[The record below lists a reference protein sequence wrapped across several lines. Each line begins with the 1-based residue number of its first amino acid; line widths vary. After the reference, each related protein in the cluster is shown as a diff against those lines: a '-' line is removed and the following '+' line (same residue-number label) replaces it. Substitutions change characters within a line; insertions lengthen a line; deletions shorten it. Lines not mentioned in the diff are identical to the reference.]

1 MFQAIITSILLY
13 GVECWA
19 LLKKEANIITVFYN
33 NCVRRILKRCQYN
46 ESQRYSILQNCR
58 DFGVLPFQALMDWR
72 VLQWLGK
79 IARMDGKRLPRKFLF
94 ATLSKNDHGI
104 EKNGGFYGFHK
115 HINKFFDV
123 IFKGK
128 EEERLN
134 WVNLANHARVWDEF
148 CVMCPLMYDHGG
160 KKYRVEMS
168 KYVEEMRKK
177 VVIKKYE
184 IRNWGDRVEL
194 NIGRVKKKKIASC
207 VSLQETNNIIP
218 STGIIAWVKDQPLRC
233 LQ

>member
-1 MFQAIITSILLY
+1 
-13 GVECWA
+13 
-19 LLKKEANIITVFYN
+19 
-33 NCVRRILKRCQYN
+33 
-46 ESQRYSILQNCR
+46 
-58 DFGVLPFQALMDWR
+58 
-72 VLQWLGK
+72 
-79 IARMDGKRLPRKFLF
+79 
-94 ATLSKNDHGI
+94 
-104 EKNGGFYGFHK
+104 
-115 HINKFFDV
+115 
-123 IFKGK
+123 
-128 EEERLN
+128 
-134 WVNLANHARVWDEF
+134 
-148 CVMCPLMYDHGG
+148 MCPLMYDHVD